1 MASKQGYQPA
11 PTTVVPASGA
21 GEPPRRPGLMRRGI
35 QFGSL
40 VLGIPCVACLA
51 VFGVVCLLLP
61 GVIWLS
67 LLDEDDDDAEDVA
80 PGIILVALG
89 AFFCIMSGALCCV
102 IKRKYRE
109 FHDQN
114 FGSPGRVIATPG
126 QLPPQQPQPPHP
138 AAMQP
143 PPAAMH
149 PPPSA
154 PYPTAPGEGMVVPE
168 PTVPEGQMYPHVP
181 VDYNAGALPPK
192 GGLPPDQPPPYSP

>member
-11 PTTVVPASGA
+11 PTTVVSAAGA
-21 GEPPRRPGLMRRGI
+21 GEVPRRPGIVRRGI

-51 VFGVVCLLLP
+51 VFGAVCLLLP

-67 LLDEDDDDAEDVA
+67 ILDEDDDDPEDIV
-80 PGIILVALG
+80 PGIVLVALG
-89 AFFCIMSGALCCV
+89 AFFLIMSGVLCCV

-114 FGSPGRVIATPG
+114 FGSPGRVLANPG
-126 QLPPQQPQPPHP
+126 QQPPQPQPL
-138 AAMQP
+138 

-149 PPPSA
+149 PAPSA
-154 PYPTAPGEGMVVPE
+154 PYPSAPGEGMVVPD